1 MNRTTRVSLWAV
13 LLIGVVLIVIPFA
26 IGLPGKA
33 SAGQTMLDDLHSLM
47 QPASVSKTVYYF
59 NNTFVPLGP
68 VSVGA
73 ARAGTEAPK
82 LIGALATPLHMTPT
96 QVTQFL
102 GAHFPATAAL
112 IGSLPKLSPVF
123 ANVSPGI
130 LHYTPLVQAIQ
141 ANVGNYAK
149 VASLPDLRLF
159 TWILV
164 VPGVLLVLLA
174 GWPLVSARRE
184 RVAAVPAHAA

>member
-1 MNRTTRVSLWAV
+1 MNRTTRVFLWPI

-33 SAGQTMLDDLHSLM
+33 SAGQKMLDDLHSLM
-47 QPASVSKTVYYF
+47 QPASVQKTDYYF
-59 NNTFVPLGP
+59 NNTFVPLDP

-73 ARAGTEAPK
+73 VQAGAEAPK

-102 GAHFPATAAL
+102 GTQFPATATL
-112 IGSLPKLSPVF
+112 LGGLPKLAPVF
-123 ANVSPGI
+123 RNVPPGI
-130 LHYTPLVQAIQ
+130 VHYTPLVKAIQ

-149 VASLPDLRLF
+149 VDNLPDLRLF

-164 VPGVLLVLLA
+164 VPGALLVLLA
-174 GWPLVSARRE
+174 AWPLVSARRR
-184 RVAAVPAHAA
+184 RVAVVPAHAS